1 MGKTSSEPTTEE
13 FAWRLGGQSL
23 IQYPSWLQIKHGS
36 LDQHFDGD
44 PLEVWNVVGPGV
56 ILGLW
61 PWSYCRCK
69 ANSFDSFFLNLWSCS
84 KVLSKCSTP
93 TMSSVRP
100 VGLPSFFFFLFINPL
115 ISEEHP
121 FTNRAD
127 TANLNLFVW
136 NLEPQQEHLPMGFK
150 KTLTDSSFFCLHVW
164 LIHQSVQAGKIVRM
178 AFKS

>member
-1 MGKTSSEPTTEE
+1 MILFQGSFKMLNSNHE
-13 FAWRLGGQSL
+13 FSQA
-23 IQYPSWLQIKHGS
+23 
-36 LDQHFDGD
+36 
-44 PLEVWNVVGPGV
+44 
-56 ILGLW
+56 
-61 PWSYCRCK
+61 C
-69 ANSFDSFFLNLWSCS
+69 
-84 KVLSKCSTP
+84 
-93 TMSSVRP
+93 
-100 VGLPSFFFFLFINPL
+100 GLPSFFFFLFINPL